1 MTKELVTSTVPIPTV
16 NYHLLQ
22 PCNMSCGYC
31 YATFLD
37 LPSKPPF
44 LPEADALRLVNLL
57 RDAGFRKI
65 NFAGGEPTL
74 CPWLPALIQAAKGL
88 GLTTSIVTNGSRITG
103 DWLDNLAGSLDMVAL
118 SIDSVDAATL
128 RKIGR
133 NVGSKPPLSA
143 AEYQQMAG
151 WIKER
156 DIRFKVN
163 TVVNRLNHAE
173 DFRPFI
179 LSIRPERWKIFQ
191 ALPVRHQNDA
201 RIDEFVVS
209 DAEFSRYVARNRSV
223 EREGIIVVPESNALM
238 TGSYAMIDP
247 LGRFFDDTKGE
258 HTYSRPIL
266 KVGVAAALQ
275 EVTIFSERFVERGG
289 DYA

>member
-1 MTKELVTSTVPIPTV
+1 MTKELVTATVPVTTV
-16 NYHLLQ
+16 NYHLLR
-22 PCNMSCGYC
+22 PCNMGCRYC

-37 LPSKPPF
+37 LSSKQPF
-44 LPEADALRLVNLL
+44 LPEADALQLVNLL
-57 RDAGFRKI
+57 SGAGFRKI

-74 CPWLPALIQAAKGL
+74 YPWLSTLIQEAKGL
-88 GLTTSIVTNGSRITG
+88 GLTTSIVTNGSRITE
-103 DWLDNLAGSLDMVAL
+103 DWLDNLAGSLDIIAL
-118 SIDSVDAATL
+118 SIDSVDAAVL
-128 RKIGR
+128 QEIGR
-133 NVGSKPPLSA
+133 SVSGKPPLSA
-143 AEYQQMAG
+143 AEYHQIAG

-156 DIRFKVN
+156 DIRLKVN

-173 DFRPFI
+173 DFRRFI

-191 ALPVRHQNDA
+191 VLPVKGQNDA

-209 DAEFSRYVARNRSV
+209 DAEFNEYVEPNRAV
-223 EREGIIVVPESNALM
+223 EAKGITVVPESNELM
-238 TGSYAMIDP
+238 TGSYAMVDP

-266 KVGVAAALQ
+266 EVGVAAALP
-275 EVTIFSERFVERGG
+275 EVTIFPERFVARGG